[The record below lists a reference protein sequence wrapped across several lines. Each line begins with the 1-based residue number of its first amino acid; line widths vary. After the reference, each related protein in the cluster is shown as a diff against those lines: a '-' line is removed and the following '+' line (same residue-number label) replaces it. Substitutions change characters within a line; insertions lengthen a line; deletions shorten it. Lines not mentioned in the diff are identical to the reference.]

1 MRQIDQPT
9 AHILKAIVTWTAT
22 PTRLGR
28 LNPEKHRW
36 QQIDKGL
43 LCLAQ
48 TNKDREKSVKFGFEA
63 AVCGG
68 IPVIHSLQRDF
79 LADEVTQL
87 SGIINGCT
95 NFILSNMAQGG
106 LSYSDALKE
115 ASALG

>member
-1 MRQIDQPT
+1 LST
-9 AHILKAIVTWTAT
+9 AAGTALALLSL
-22 PTRLGR
+22 TRR
-28 LNPEKHRW
+28 CPSPP
-36 QQIDKGL
+36 
-43 LCLAQ
+43 Q
-48 TNKDREKSVKFGFEA
+48 TNADRSDSVKFGFEA

-68 IPVIHSLQRDF
+68 IPIIHTLQRDF
-79 LADEVTQL
+79 LGDEITQL